1 MYSKEE
7 LIAKAIPELLDIAHS
22 MGAVTTGNSDQESL
36 AYAILDKQAE
46 DEGNKNPLGAKRR
59 RTRIIKKESDKVY
72 TVNGKEGENFDL
84 KKNIN
89 THKEEPGLFANE
101 ELLNKDAETPV
112 VADEE
117 PVEKP
122 KRRTRKTTKKE
133 ADEATPSEET
143 PVKEM
148 KRSGI

>member
-112 VADEE
+112 VAEEE
-117 PVEKP
+117 PIEKP
-122 KRRTRKTTKKE
+122 KRRTRKTTKK
-133 ADEATPSEET
+133 AAAKQDEEPKEEEN
-143 PVKEM
+143 KGE
-148 KRSGI
+148 